1 MKKRISVLI
10 ITLWFLTVLISAIWF
25 FKKDKIVNYKEVT
38 VLELWH
44 IDMVE
49 GGQNSRAKYLDG
61 VAKIFE
67 KENQSVFI
75 SVTTQ
80 TVTSVQENFSKGIY
94 PDMISYST
102 GLEGLLPLID
112 CIDIDCIGY
121 GGYYQNKVYAYPWAI
136 GGYVYIVREGVTN
149 PSNIYASKGQ
159 FNLPLLACY
168 LDGYDVTKVTELSP
182 ETAYYEFLSD
192 KNTALIGTQRD
203 LYRLKN
209 KNLSIKV
216 TPLESYTDVLQ
227 YISIFKVSKNRQNLC
242 KLFLETLSKNA
253 PETIYKIGMLFP
265 QDETKIAD
273 NGPIDRLL
281 TVNYRYTL
289 PFYYGLG
296 DLNEIESLLKN
307 EKINGDNKMKFL
319 KNTLIYLK

>member
-10 ITLWFLTVLISAIWF
+10 IIFWFLIVLISAIWF
-25 FKKDKIVNYKEVT
+25 FKKDAKTDYKEVI

-49 GGQNSRAKYLDG
+49 GGQNSRAKYLDS

-67 KENQSVFI
+67 KENQLVFI

-94 PDMISYST
+94 PDMISYSS
-102 GLEGLLPLID
+102 GLDGLIPLID
-112 CIDIDCIGY
+112 CIDIDCNGY
-121 GGYYQNKVYAYPWAI
+121 GGYYQGKVYAYPWAV
-136 GGYVYIVREGVTN
+136 GGYVYIVREDVAT
-149 PSNIYASKGQ
+149 PTNIYASKGQ
-159 FNLPLLACY
+159 FNLPLLACF
-168 LDGYDVTKVTELSP
+168 LEGYDITKISELPP
-182 ETAYYEFLSD
+182 ETAYYEFLS
-192 KNTALIGTQRD
+192 NENSALIGTQRD

-209 KNLSIKV
+209 KNISLKV

-227 YISIFKVSKNRQNLC
+227 YVSIFKVSKNRQNLC
-242 KLFLETLSKNA
+242 RLFIETLSKTS
-253 PETIYKIGMLFP
+253 PETIYKIGMLSP
-265 QDETKIAD
+265 QGETKIVD
-273 NGPIDRLL
+273 NGPIGRFLNI
-281 TVNYRYTL
+281 NYRYTL
-289 PFYYGLG
+289 PFYCGLE